1 MAQPKLEDR
10 IREKGRNVLDRLK
23 DAVAV
28 RFTVDRKTIE
38 KAWKLMERVVK
49 LCNSPRL
56 NMRSSPPCILD
67 ILPDTYSHLRLILSK
82 CEDNL
87 QALNDCLYFR
97 VFIENLIIKSKQAV
111 QLFKDGREQMYDE
124 ASSYRR
130 SLTKLALIFSHMYS
144 ELKALYPNGVFSG
157 ENYQVTKADASDF
170 WRNNFPNK
178 VIIGWREFKTAFH
191 HVHPIHSSLE
201 AMALKSTVDLT
212 CNDHISKFEFD
223 VFTRLFQPWNTI
235 LHNWNCLA
243 VTHPGYQ
250 AFLTYDEVKARLEQ
264 FIDKPGSYLF
274 RLSCTRLGQWAIG
287 YVTAD
292 RHILQTIPQNKSLI
306 KALID
311 GSKEGFYLFPMGR
324 RDNPDLT
331 KDVQPQPEDH
341 MQVTREQHDLYV
353 EMGSTF
359 QLCKICAEN
368 EKNVRIEP
376 CNHLMCNQCLIHW
389 VESGGK
395 GCPFCRSEIRSTE
408 NVVIDPYK
416 PIEEGRERSAAVS
429 ASTLAVCQ
437 PHLSGGRHATVGS
450 ASPANAAAVAAAAT
464 AAALSSATA
473 AQLALAAKH
482 AVPQQSS
489 SHSSPSSTG
498 LSHEDAEDAAL
509 QAAIKASL
517 EDQMEVNHL
526 CLTTAMV

>member
-1 MAQPKLEDR
+1 MAQPKLEER

-111 QLFKDGREQMYDE
+111 QLFKDGREQMYE
-124 ASSYRR
+124 EQSSYRR

-144 ELKALYPNGVFSG
+144 ELKALYPNGIFNG
-157 ENYQVTKADASDF
+157 ENYQVTKADASEF
-170 WRNNFPNK
+170 WRSNFPHK
-178 VIIGWREFKTAFH
+178 VIVGWREFKAAFH

-264 FIDKPGSYLF
+264 FVDKPGSYLF

-292 RHILQTIPQNKSLI
+292 RHILQTIPQSKSLI
-306 KALID
+306 QALID

-331 KDVQPQPEDH
+331 KDVRPQPEDH
-341 MQVTREQHDLYV
+341 LQVTREQHDLYV

-376 CNHLMCNQCLIHW
+376 CNHLMCNQCLMHW

-416 PIEEGRERSAAVS
+416 A
-429 ASTLAVCQ
+429 Q
-437 PHLSGGRHATVGS
+437 GGEDKVK
-450 ASPANAAAVAAAAT
+450 AVAKTSVAT
-464 AAALSSATA
+464 AAAPASA
-473 AQLALAAKH
+473 
-482 AVPQQSS
+482 
-489 SHSSPSSTG
+489 SPSLYQQPNLRQTASTNTSSVLLRPAANKPASQATTPQPSSLPRSNSG
-498 LSHEDAEDAAL
+498 GAASVPDDTEDVAL

-517 EDQMEVNHL
+517 EEAASAQHEVIV
-526 CLTTAMV
+526 AMTCAWTF